1 MRTAREFD
9 PSKKLYA
16 KKSIKYSGRLYNRG
30 DEFPSRDVTNK
41 KLLKLFQNGFL
52 GHSEDFRDNK
62 STIKEV
68 ELKVTEPE
76 TPEQKPSEETE
87 VKSEEPVQQEE
98 SKPQKKTR
106 RKYTKK
112 SDTSSD

>member
-1 MRTAREFD
+1 MRTAREFH
-9 PSKKLYA
+9 PSEKLYA

-62 STIKEV
+62 ASIKEV
-68 ELKVTEPE
+68 TIESEPE
-76 TPEQKPSEETE
+76 VTTEQS
-87 VKSEEPVQQEE
+87 VQEEPKKEE
-98 SKPQKKTR
+98 AVKPKTSRRGRRKKTE
-106 RKYTKK
+106 
-112 SDTSSD
+112 D